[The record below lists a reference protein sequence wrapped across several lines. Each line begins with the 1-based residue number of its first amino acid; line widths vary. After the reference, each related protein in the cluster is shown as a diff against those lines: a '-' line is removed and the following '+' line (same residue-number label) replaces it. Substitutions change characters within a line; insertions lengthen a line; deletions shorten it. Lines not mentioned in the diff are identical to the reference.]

1 MLFAYGQSK
10 LANILHANELA
21 RRLKVLKA
29 YKPSIINPDMEA
41 IVSDHVLSFLLR
53 VFLFLFLCFLQ

>member
-21 RRLKVLKA
+21 KRLKVLKA
-29 YKPSIINPDMEA
+29 YKPSIINPDLEA
-41 IVSDHVLSFLLR
+41 IVSDHVLSSLYIYGFFNNLKY
-53 VFLFLFLCFLQ
+53 V